1 MMRRQSCRNGGRK
14 CSFFRKNTCRYHH
27 SEADTKWLRSYREAI
42 ERLRMSPKKA
52 EDFANLIEQGF
63 TEDEAIG
70 VLPTDHHP
78 SPGGAGAPGRSTDAV
93 LRVIGTGAPLPD
105 VPGFCHDARVAHRE
119 EAERICDMM
128 SFFREKMIAHCD
140 GKTPEE
146 IIREFSREFAAV
158 ARHVL
163 TESGAGD
170 F

>member
-1 MMRRQSCRNGGRK
+1 MSRRQSCRNGGRK

-52 EDFANLIEQGF
+52 EDFANLIEQGIA
-63 TEDEAIG
+63 EEEVIG
-70 VLPTDHHP
+70 VLAMDGDP

-93 LRVIGTGAPLPD
+93 LQMIDTGAPLPD
-105 VPGFCHDARVAHRE
+105 VPGFCHDAKVAQRE
-119 EAERICDMM
+119 EAKRICEMM
-128 SFFREKMIAHCD
+128 SFFREKMTAHCD

-163 TESGAGD
+163 GKSGAR
-170 F
+170 